1 MATTET
7 VPVMCSS
14 ESPPLTGGG
23 FNQDKE
29 QSPITVYKI
38 VSVIDDR
45 RESMAMQACS
55 ATYSQGKVTYPPLP
69 NSPLFAYRTLEAA
82 LQEYD
87 RLIEVNSDRP
97 THFAA
102 PPMEIWSAQTA
113 REIPAPS
120 RIPRLG
126 YTIYP
131 GLLRKCGYGAT
142 LADGY
147 AFFWRN
153 TSYCLK
159 HLIGKRAGQKLDVS
173 ITICCKDL
181 ILLEQIRSR

>member
-7 VPVMCSS
+7 MPVISS
-14 ESPPLTGGG
+14 PESPTPTGGSKS
-23 FNQDKE
+23 QE
-29 QSPITVYKI
+29 QSPIIVYKI
-38 VSVIDDR
+38 VSVVDNR
-45 RESMAMQACS
+45 RESLAMQVCTAI
-55 ATYSQGKVTYPPLP
+55 YKPGRLTYPPLP

-82 LQEYD
+82 QKEYD
-87 RLIEVNSDRP
+87 RFVDLNAWRP
-97 THFAA
+97 IHFTP
-102 PPMEIWSAQTA
+102 PPMEIWLAQTTGELA
-113 REIPAPS
+113 CPS
-120 RIPRLG
+120 RIPSIG

-131 GLLRKCGYGAT
+131 GLLKKCGYGAT

-159 HLIGKRAGQKLDVS
+159 HIIGKRAGQKLDAS

-181 ILLEQIRSR
+181 ILLELIR